1 MSEELSLPSDYDD
14 ATPLTYDEIEVG
26 KRYFYNPGLGDSSHI
41 VNITVK
47 NENFIRINY
56 EDDLIQNKTHNIDI
70 DVNKVNEEFDK
81 KKKNRFFNIISLTPK
96 KGGKRKRKSRRNRK
110 SRQNQRKKSRQS
122 RRR

>member
-1 MSEELSLPSDYDD
+1 MSEELSLPSDYEGK
-14 ATPLTYDEIEVG
+14 TPLTYDEIEVG
-26 KRYFYNPGLGDSSHI
+26 KKYFYKPGLGDSSHI
-41 VNITVK
+41 VTITVK

-56 EDDLIQNKTHNIDI
+56 EDVSDKTQYKDI
-70 DVNKVNEEFDK
+70 NVNEVNKEFGE
-81 KKKNRFFNIISLTPK
+81 KKKNTFFNIISLTPK

>member
-14 ATPLTYDEIEVG
+14 ATPLTYEEIEVG

-41 VNITVK
+41 VNITLK
-47 NENFIRINY
+47 TNEYIRINY
-56 EDDLIQNKTHNIDI
+56 EDDLIQNTIYNKNINVNE
-70 DVNKVNEEFDK
+70 VNKEYGK
-81 KKKNRFFNIISLTPK
+81 KKKNTFFNIKSLTPK
-96 KGGKRKRKSRRNRK
+96 GGGKRKRKSRRNRK

>member
-14 ATPLTYDEIEVG
+14 ATPLTYEEIEVG
-26 KRYFYNPGLGDSSHI
+26 KKYFYNPGLGDSSHI
-41 VNITVK
+41 VTITVK

-56 EDDLIQNKTHNIDI
+56 KDVFDKTHYKDI
-70 DVNKVNEEFDK
+70 NVNEVNKEYGK
-81 KKKNRFFNIISLTPK
+81 KKKNTFFNIKSLTPK
-96 KGGKRKRKSRRNRK
+96 GGGKRKRKSRRNRK